1 MTFHSTLSTPPS
13 LHNGFTWYQ
22 FVFYCSLNCFWEWL
36 VYFKPWKWMI
46 ILEGMQPT
54 SGSGVFYRKKQN
66 LASPHAMNFDLFKI
80 TSATGSIWNGHVAFG
95 ECLQHFRTILLPNF
109 SSLYQWIWIVH
120 YKLLLASPLGSFRL
134 LPSGDFSEVLQH
146 NKTISKPIQSTSAT
160 YLYSWSCLMFD
171 CCSSINQNIIS
182 WCYKTILSGWKALCT
197 KTHY

>member
-1 MTFHSTLSTPPS
+1 
-13 LHNGFTWYQ
+13 
-22 FVFYCSLNCFWEWL
+22 
-36 VYFKPWKWMI
+36 
-46 ILEGMQPT
+46 
-54 SGSGVFYRKKQN
+54 
-66 LASPHAMNFDLFKI
+66 MNFDLFKI

-146 NKTISKPIQSTSAT
+146 KTISKPIQSTSAT

-171 CCSSINQNIIS
+171 CCSSINQNSEHHFLMLQNYFIWMKS
-182 WCYKTILSGWKALCT
+182 SVHQNTLLMN
-197 KTHY
+197 